1 MWQKIP
7 IFENK
12 ISDYD
17 HKGFI
22 INHNENKIVNLRNN
36 YSVILP
42 FNLCLQ
48 NNLYQYELFFTDK
61 LLVLTLLI
69 NLDDL
74 KKYILNSSKVPFK
87 NELFIILKYS
97 QNVNKT
103 LLKENTLIF
112 NKFVSLK
119 NITNDYKYIRYT
131 DDNIIRLN
139 NIEFNIIEETI
150 LINNNKE
157 YKPIN
162 IFFLFCNKI
171 TIESLR
177 DINKLCIIDDSSK
190 YTPYNNL
197 IISKKTYKKIKLRD
211 IYNSSRIIIDKD
223 LFLSKNYI
231 SYYKDFHTHSNSKYA
246 FHNYKKYANNIDYDT
261 LFFNIELL
269 DNFKFIINDVD
280 FKKITNHPIKFS
292 KNTLIFNFNNIS
304 SRQVLD
310 SINYLTY
317 YSQFRYNQLCNLNNW
332 HYYPFY
338 LPDKLLNYYQNIIK
352 VDIRTHNNKINLLFK
367 ELLLSNNG
375 FCDVYKT
382 DIMDRSYYQFN
393 CGHKFMIDNFN
404 LCISKYESCFACQLP
419 INSISYF
426 VNKKTCIEDLL
437 GEAFSR
443 IYKSDINYYFIQTNL
458 SNKLKFL
465 LDNFSNIHYI
475 NSHHLKLSQ
484 NLTYIEKCE
493 TLCFG
498 EKYTDY
504 EIVNIIS
511 DLKYEDRILNI
522 IKLSQ
527 PI

>member
-197 IISKKTYKKIKLRD
+197 IISKKTY
-211 IYNSSRIIIDKD
+211 
-223 LFLSKNYI
+223 
-231 SYYKDFHTHSNSKYA
+231 
-246 FHNYKKYANNIDYDT
+246 
-261 LFFNIELL
+261 
-269 DNFKFIINDVD
+269 
-280 FKKITNHPIKFS
+280 
-292 KNTLIFNFNNIS
+292 
-304 SRQVLD
+304 
-310 SINYLTY
+310 
-317 YSQFRYNQLCNLNNW
+317 
-332 HYYPFY
+332 
-338 LPDKLLNYYQNIIK
+338 
-352 VDIRTHNNKINLLFK
+352 
-367 ELLLSNNG
+367 
-375 FCDVYKT
+375 
-382 DIMDRSYYQFN
+382 
-393 CGHKFMIDNFN
+393 
-404 LCISKYESCFACQLP
+404 
-419 INSISYF
+419 
-426 VNKKTCIEDLL
+426 
-437 GEAFSR
+437 
-443 IYKSDINYYFIQTNL
+443 
-458 SNKLKFL
+458 
-465 LDNFSNIHYI
+465 
-475 NSHHLKLSQ
+475 
-484 NLTYIEKCE
+484 
-493 TLCFG
+493 
-498 EKYTDY
+498 
-504 EIVNIIS
+504 
-511 DLKYEDRILNI
+511 
-522 IKLSQ
+522 
-527 PI
+527 